1 MAAIPFALL
10 YPEDDED
17 RLRRLGITTEE
28 VRKAVERGVV
38 ERMNC
43 ANVQTLRATPVS
55 CSGGRA
61 RFAISVKHS
70 CRRVGA
76 PTTLGTSRRL
86 SSPNELVAIAVS
98 TGDERT
104 GREGQPEPRTKYPKG
119 TVFLAAVN
127 RNVQLSLFGEM
138 IIDVDGTVLSKT
150 RTWTLLMRTD
160 AFAKEVRVELS
171 LPAQIGD
178 DGRVVAW
185 SERIIFTPL
194 SFEDTLPGD
203 DDPPIEGIDVPVE
216 PI

>member
-1 MAAIPFALL
+1 LTAIPFGLL
-10 YPEDDED
+10 HPEDDED
-17 RLRRLGITTEE
+17 RLRQLGLTTEE
-28 VRKAVERGVV
+28 VSKAVERGIV

-43 ANVQTLRATPVS
+43 TLFDPPSYPGVVQWARTVRDLRETLVPNGWRADNTRNFSTV
-55 CSGGRA
+55 
-61 RFAISVKHS
+61 V
-70 CRRVGA
+70 
-76 PTTLGTSRRL
+76 
-86 SSPNELVAIAVS
+86 SPNELVAIAVS

-104 GREGQPEPRTKYPKG
+104 GREGDPEPRTKYPKG

-138 IIDVDGTVLSKT
+138 IIDADGAVLSKT

-160 AFAKEVRVELS
+160 AVTKEVRVELS

-178 DGRVVAW
+178 DGRVIAW
-185 SERIIFTPL
+185 SERIIFTPF
-194 SFEDTLPGD
+194 SFGDTLPGD

>member
-1 MAAIPFALL
+1 MASDPFALL
-10 YPEDDED
+10 HPEDDED
-17 RLRRLGITTEE
+17 RLRRLGITTED
-28 VRKAVERGVV
+28 VRKAVERGIV

-43 ANVQTLRATPVS
+43 TTFDPPSYPGVVQWARTVRDLRETLVPNGWRADNTRNFSTV
-55 CSGGRA
+55 
-61 RFAISVKHS
+61 V
-70 CRRVGA
+70 
-76 PTTLGTSRRL
+76 
-86 SSPNELVAIAVS
+86 SPNELVAIAVS

-104 GREGQPEPRTKYPKG
+104 GREGEPEPRTKYPKD

-138 IIDVDGTVLSKT
+138 IIEADGKVLSKT

-171 LPAQIGD
+171 LPARIGE
-178 DGRVVAW
+178 DGRVIAW

-194 SFEDTLPGD
+194 SFDNTLPGD

>member
-1 MAAIPFALL
+1 LASTPFALL
-10 YPEDDED
+10 HPEDDND
-17 RLRRLGITTEE
+17 RLRRLGVTTEE
-28 VRKAVERGVV
+28 VRKAVERGIV

-43 ANVQTLRATPVS
+43 TMFDPPSYPGVVQWARTVRDLRETLVPKGWRADNTRNFSTV
-55 CSGGRA
+55 
-61 RFAISVKHS
+61 V
-70 CRRVGA
+70 
-76 PTTLGTSRRL
+76 
-86 SSPNELVAIAVS
+86 SPNELVAIAVS

-104 GREGQPEPRTKYPKG
+104 GREGEPEPRTKYPKG

-138 IIDVDGTVLSKT
+138 IIDADGNVLSKT

-160 AFAKEVRVELS
+160 AFTKEVRVELS

-178 DGRVVAW
+178 DGRVIAW

-194 SFEDTLPGD
+194 SFDNTLPGD